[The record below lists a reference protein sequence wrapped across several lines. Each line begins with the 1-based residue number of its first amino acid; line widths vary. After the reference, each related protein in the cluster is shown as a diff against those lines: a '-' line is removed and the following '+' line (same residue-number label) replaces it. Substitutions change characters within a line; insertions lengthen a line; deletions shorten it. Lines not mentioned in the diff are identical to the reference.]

1 MLENE
6 TGLAEETAQAMREL
20 ASTVT
25 DAPPLKLSSRPVTRA
40 SRTSRTSRLAAEAA
54 GGSGECRWPLPSR

>member
-25 DAPPLKLSSRPVTRA
+25 DAPPLKLSPRPATRA
-40 SRTSRTSRLAAEAA
+40 SRPRPDQSAEAA
-54 GGSGECRWPLPSR
+54 GGSGGCRSRLASR